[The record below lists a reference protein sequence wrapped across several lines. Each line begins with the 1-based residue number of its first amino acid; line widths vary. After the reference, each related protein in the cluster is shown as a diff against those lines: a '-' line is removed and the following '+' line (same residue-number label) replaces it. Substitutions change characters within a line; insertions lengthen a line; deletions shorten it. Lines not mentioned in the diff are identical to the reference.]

1 MGDMELTNP
10 VSLTIL
16 SFAVLTAFVLML
28 MILSVVIAQLMYSLF
43 E

>member
-1 MGDMELTNP
+1 MGDMELTNS
-10 VSLTIL
+10 VSLAIL
-16 SFAVLTAFVLML
+16 SFAVLAAFVLML